1 MKVDDFEPRPSQPK
15 SETKPAVK
23 QLTSGERGD
32 EIENMM
38 TTKEL
43 YDQYMITTMVAGFE
57 PIEVE
62 DAHGTTITGA
72 DGKKYLDC
80 FSGISVVNA
89 GHNHPKVVA
98 AAKAQMD
105 KLVHC
110 CTYVYYNPPAGK
122 LAKRLAE
129 IMPGKL
135 QKTFFSNSGAE
146 AIEGAMRLAKQ
157 FTGKKELIA
166 LTQSFHGRTAGTLSI
181 TGNRARKQGSGPYL
195 SGVAWAPAPYTYRCP
210 FKTSSPDDCAAACAE
225 GIEDAIC
232 SQSSGDVAAFIAES
246 VLGEGGIIVPPD
258 NYFKYAKAV
267 CDKHG
272 ILFICDEVQSG
283 FGRCGK
289 MFAIEHYGVEPD
301 IMCTAK
307 GIADGFPLGAFT
319 ARADVGGAF
328 KPGDHL
334 STFGGNPVSCAAA
347 LANIE
352 VLLEE
357 KLCDNA
363 AARGAQIMKRLQ
375 AMKSPLIGEVRGK
388 GLMIGVELVK
398 DKQKT
403 PAVAETKEVRR
414 LCREAGVLVGAG
426 GTFAN
431 VIRIQPPLVLTA
443 AEADR
448 ICDVVGDAVAKV
460 KV

>member
-1 MKVDDFEPRPSQPK
+1 
-15 SETKPAVK
+15 
-23 QLTSGERGD
+23 
-32 EIENMM
+32 MM

-43 YDQYMITTMVAGFE
+43 YDQYIITSMVAGFE

-62 DAHGTTITGA
+62 HAHGTTITGS
-72 DGKKYLDC
+72 DGKSYLDC

-89 GHNHPKVVA
+89 GHNHPKVIA

-110 CTYVYYNPPAGK
+110 CTYVYYNPPAAR

-129 IMPGKL
+129 ITPGKL
-135 QKTFFSNSGAE
+135 QKTFFGNSGAE
-146 AIEGAMRLAKQ
+146 ALEGAMRLAKQ

-166 LTQSFHGRTAGTLSI
+166 LAQSFHGRTAGTLSI
-181 TGNRARKQGSGPYL
+181 TGNYGRKKGSGPYL
-195 SGVAWAPAPYTYRCP
+195 SGVAFAPAPHFYRCP
-210 FKTSSPDDCAAACAE
+210 FRTSTPDDCAAACAE
-225 GIEDAIC
+225 AIEEAIR
-232 SQSSGDVAAFIAES
+232 SQTSGDVAAFIAES

-283 FGRCGK
+283 FGRTGK
-289 MFAIEHYGVEPD
+289 MFAIEHYNVEPD
-301 IMCTAK
+301 IMTTAK

-319 ARADVGGAF
+319 ARPDVGNAF

-352 VLLEE
+352 VMLDE
-357 KLCDNA
+357 KLPENA
-363 AARGAQIMKRLQ
+363 AARGEQIMQRLRKV
-375 AMKSPLIGEVRGK
+375 AEKTPLIGDVRGK

-403 PAVAETKEVRR
+403 PAAAETKEVRR

-431 VIRIQPPLVLTA
+431 VIRLQPPLTLTA

-448 ICDVVGDAVAKV
+448 ICDVVRDAVAKIGA
-460 KV
+460 

>member
-1 MKVDDFEPRPSQPK
+1 M
-15 SETKPAVK
+15 T
-23 QLTSGERGD
+23 
-32 EIENMM
+32 

-57 PIEVE
+57 PIEV
-62 DAHGTTITGA
+62 DHAQGTTITA
-72 DGKKYLDC
+72 TDGKTYLDC

-89 GHNHPKVVA
+89 GHNHPKVIA

-110 CTYVYYNPPAGK
+110 CTYVYYNPSAGR
-122 LAKRLAE
+122 LAKRMAE
-129 IMPGKL
+129 ITPGKL
-135 QKTFFSNSGAE
+135 QKTFFGNSGAE

-157 FTGKKELIA
+157 FTGKRELVA
-166 LTQSFHGRTAGTLSI
+166 LSQSFHGRTVGTLSI
-181 TGNRARKQGSGPYL
+181 TGNLGRKKGAGPYL
-195 SGVAWAPAPYTYRCP
+195 SGVAFAPAPYFYRCP
-210 FKTSSPDDCAAACAE
+210 FKTTTPDDCAAACAE
-225 GIEDAIC
+225 DIEEAIR
-232 SQSSGDVAAFIAES
+232 SQTSGDVAAFIAES
-246 VLGEGGIIVPPD
+246 VMGEGGIIVPPD

-272 ILFICDEVQSG
+272 ILFIADEVQCG
-283 FGRCGK
+283 FGRTGK

-307 GIADGFPLGAFT
+307 GIADGFPLSAFT

-347 LANIE
+347 LANID
-352 VLLEE
+352 VMLDE
-357 KLCDNA
+357 KLPENA
-363 AARGAQIMKRLQ
+363 AARGDQIQKRLKEF
-375 AMKSPLIGEVRGK
+375 AGKTPLIGDVRGK

-414 LCREAGVLVGAG
+414 LCREAGVLVGSG

-431 VIRIQPPLVLTA
+431 VIRLQPPLTLSA

-448 ICDVVGDAVAKV
+448 LCDVVSDAVKKAAGAGK
-460 KV
+460 